1 MLWELDVGQ
10 SDPKIEVEL
19 RRIRKW
25 QSYKKILDSRLSTR
39 RRDFDGMT
47 SVEQANYLTEEFCK
61 AGRSVIPTTNPN
73 QAKKSRQSA
82 KLLKL
87 LANSKSARK
96 SLMLYKDKTD
106 QEFT

>member
-1 MLWELDVGQ
+1 
-10 SDPKIEVEL
+10 
-19 RRIRKW
+19 
-25 QSYKKILDSRLSTR
+25 
-39 RRDFDGMT
+39 MT
-47 SVEQANYLTEEFCK
+47 SVEQANYLTEEFYK

-96 SLMLYKDKTD
+96 SLKLYKDKTD
-106 QEFT
+106 QEFTELKLKAKTASERSQYYKESIKSEGTKGSKTILGTN